1 MSTALVSVKITP
13 TMMAAAFWGMN
24 SDEQTEF
31 FDELAQFIQQD
42 KTPGA
47 STYGM
52 GELQWHYLA
61 SAMQGKKYDQPR
73 AMLMSMAAPLYL
85 HTLTATERA
94 AS

>member
-1 MSTALVSVKITP
+1 MSAAHVSVTITP
-13 TMMAAAFWGMN
+13 AMMAAAFWGMG
-24 SDEQTEF
+24 SDEQAEF

-52 GELQWHYLA
+52 GELQWHFLA
-61 SAMQGKKYDQPR
+61 STMQGKKYDQPR

-85 HTLTATERA
+85 HTLMATERGA
-94 AS
+94 T

>member
-13 TMMAAAFWGMN
+13 KMMADAFWGMG

-52 GELQWHYLA
+52 GELQWHFLA
-61 SAMQGKKYDQPR
+61 STLHSKKNNQPR
-73 AMLMSMAAPLYL
+73 EMLMSMAAPLYL
-85 HTLTATERA
+85 HTLMATERTT
-94 AS
+94 S

>member
-1 MSTALVSVKITP
+1 MSTATVNVTITP
-13 TMMAAAFWGMN
+13 AMMAAAFWSMG
-24 SDEQTEF
+24 SDEQSEF
-31 FDELAQFIQQD
+31 FDELAQVIKQD

-61 SAMQGKKYDQPR
+61 SGMQGKKYDQPR
-73 AMLMSMAAPLYL
+73 AMLMAMAAPLYL
-85 HTLTATERA
+85 HTLRVAEGG

>member
-1 MSTALVSVKITP
+1 MISALVSVKITP
-13 TMMAAAFWGMN
+13 AMMAAAFWDMN
-24 SDEQTEF
+24 SDKQTEF
-31 FDELAQFIQQD
+31 FDELAQIIQQD

-73 AMLMSMAAPLYL
+73 AMLMAMAAPLYL
-85 HTLTATERA
+85 HALRA
-94 AS
+94 IGGDAP